1 MGNPYSTTSEKKSSL
16 HSTTQRSL
24 SLGKYAAKNRENETP
39 FSNEIR
45 KITEGVNKLLPQIM
59 KSRLFQIIECPD
71 SVNMKIDNKIQKK
84 DQKYVCV
91 NCASN
96 PTFSSNRKNTL
107 QRHVKVELGYY
118 IFRCSFC
125 DEKSNDP
132 RTLINHYASTHGIPT
147 KWLSN

>member
-1 MGNPYSTTSEKKSSL
+1 MFVLIAQVILLSQ
-16 HSTTQRSL
+16 QR
-24 SLGKYAAKNRENETP
+24 
-39 FSNEIR
+39 
-45 KITEGVNKLLPQIM
+45 
-59 KSRLFQIIECPD
+59 
-71 SVNMKIDNKIQKK
+71 
-84 DQKYVCV
+84 
-91 NCASN
+91 
-96 PTFSSNRKNTL
+96 RKNTL